1 MTTPRRRLPT
11 GPVQNYRAT
20 MEFRID
26 ANTNDGRRRRREQQ
40 LRIGRRQPFPV
51 LQGWTI
57 AMPRQL
63 RQSSMMGATARKPH
77 HG

>member
-1 MTTPRRRLPT
+1 MTTPHHRLPT

-20 MEFRID
+20 MEFCVD
-26 ANTNDGRRRRREQQ
+26 ANINDGRRRRREQQ
-40 LRIGRRQPFPV
+40 LRTGRRQLSPV